1 MSILNPSKVAQGE
14 RVVWRRLLWV
24 APLAIVAASVANLI
38 VLRTAVALF
47 PSVGQFPMLGTAQ
60 VIASTVVYL
69 LLATVVFVLVGK
81 LSSRPVRQYRIVA
94 VVALLLSFGA
104 PLSAGAGFMPGASA
118 DAVTVITLIVMH
130 VVAAAITVPLFTTM
144 AVETT

>member
-1 MSILNPSKVAQGE
+1 MSMLNLSKVAQGE

-24 APLAIVAASVANLI
+24 APLAMVAASVANLI
-38 VLRTAVALF
+38 VLWTAVALF
-47 PSVGQFPMLGTAQ
+47 PSVSQFPMLGTPQ

-69 LLATVVFVLVGK
+69 LLAAVAFAVVGK
-81 LSSRPVRQYRIVA
+81 LSSRPVYHYRIVA

-118 DAVTVITLIVMH
+118 DAVTVVTLMLMH
-130 VVAAAITVPLFTTM
+130 VVGAAITVGLFTTL
-144 AVETT
+144 AVEK